1 MVVANKSVTQPNQ
14 AVILCGGLG
23 ARMKP
28 YTDNTPKPMISCNG
42 KPFLW
47 YLLQQLHD
55 QGVSRF
61 VLLTGYLAEEV
72 SSYFGDGGSWGW
84 DIKYSDVFHFMD
96 ILHLAIVATHLQ
108 K

>member
-1 MVVANKSVTQPNQ
+1 MVVANKSVTQLKQ

-23 ARMKP
+23 ARMRP

-47 YLLQQLHD
+47 YLLHQLHD

-61 VLLTGYLAEEV
+61 VLLTGYLTEKV
-72 SSYFGDGGSWGW
+72 SSYFGKNLFFGTYYNRCL
-84 DIKYSDVFHFMD
+84 IK
-96 ILHLAIVATHLQ
+96 A
-108 K
+108 